1 MLSHLRGHRGRAGD
15 TSVFH
20 QVGLQQ
26 PGKGQ
31 VVVPVLQAGPEEGDR
46 RRNVSEMLF
55 IEPTDYAPAQ
65 MRCSGSL
72 AGVTSTENLP
82 QSHLSITGMGWQGG
96 IFLHLT
102 VLRVPA
108 HCEHG

>member
-1 MLSHLRGHRGRAGD
+1 MLSHLRGHRGCAGD

-20 QVGLQQ
+20 QVGIQE

-55 IEPTDYAPAQ
+55 IEPRDYAPAQ

-82 QSHLSITGMGWQGG
+82 QSHLSITGMGQRGR
-96 IFLHLT
+96 ILIRLT
-102 VLRVPA
+102 MLWVPA